1 MVESPN
7 FDVPIPGQAM
17 TAELGSR
24 PWQSPPQYPTVEEAL
39 DYYVPRMAD
48 DDFSDQLLDIM
59 EMGVPLITLANTM
72 QMSGVMEG
80 KHSADVGILI
90 MPVLVEMMRLIG
102 DGANVKYTTGM
113 EEDTKAPRSSMIARA
128 LNQLRE
134 EEAKEKEEEDN
145 PPVDQ
150 MAMEPEAP
158 IEEPMPQEEQADE
171 QPMGLMARRS

>member
-1 MVESPN
+1 
-7 FDVPIPGQAM
+7 
-17 TAELGSR
+17 
-24 PWQSPPQYPTVEEAL
+24 
-39 DYYVPRMAD
+39 
-48 DDFSDQLLDIM
+48 
-59 EMGVPLITLANTM
+59 
-72 QMSGVMEG
+72 
-80 KHSADVGILI
+80 
-90 MPVLVEMMRLIG
+90 
-102 DGANVKYTTGM
+102 M

-134 EEAKEKEEEDN
+134 EEEKEKEDN

>member
-24 PWQSPPQYPTVEEAL
+24 PWQGPPQYPTVEEAL

-150 MAMEPEAP
+150 MAMKPEAP
-158 IEEPMPQEEQADE
+158 IEEPMSQEEQADE

>member
-1 MVESPN
+1 
-7 FDVPIPGQAM
+7 
-17 TAELGSR
+17 
-24 PWQSPPQYPTVEEAL
+24 
-39 DYYVPRMAD
+39 
-48 DDFSDQLLDIM
+48 
-59 EMGVPLITLANTM
+59 
-72 QMSGVMEG
+72 
-80 KHSADVGILI
+80 
-90 MPVLVEMMRLIG
+90 
-102 DGANVKYTTGM
+102 
-113 EEDTKAPRSSMIARA
+113 MIARA